1 MFTLTIETTGA
12 AFGGGAGPAEVR
24 RLLQRFID
32 GPAFSPAEDVRIF
45 DSNGNTVGRWSY
57 TDDHEHAFEG
67 IDRGHGATCWCGVAE
82 DDERGACILTGADGE
97 DVEDC
102 TTHGHEEE
110 PEFDEDARRAAYA
123 LGGEYM
129 HTGGTL

>member
-1 MFTLTIETTGA
+1 MFTLTIQTGGA
-12 AFGGGAGPAEVR
+12 AFEYAGTELARILHRVADDLAANGTFHGSGTVSVR
-24 RLLQRFID
+24 DI
-32 GPAFSPAEDVRIF
+32 
-45 DSNGNTVGRWSY
+45 NGNTCGSWSF
-57 TDDHEHAFEG
+57 T
-67 IDRGHGATCWCGVAE
+67 AE

-97 DVEDC
+97 DAEDC
-102 TTHGHEEE
+102 TTHGHEDE